1 MDKKKIFQRTNFL
14 LFLLTSIIILSEAAL
29 PGSSSSSQS
38 NFVSNIISSVYN
50 ATKNIYSR
58 NVYPTSLEVKEVNKS
73 FTSSSFLLEYKV
85 LPENS
90 TFKNVTFES
99 SDPSIATIDEKGFV
113 NCLKQGQVKLKS
125 SLSIPE
131 KNILLEKEFLLEVE
145 DVLPTSLSISSS
157 SIINNTLTIKEGEYI
172 YLDATILP
180 ENTTNKTVS
189 YYIKDDSNFVYDNGS
204 LELIDNNILH
214 IKNYS
219 SEPYQIYAF
228 SNANKKVFNYIKV
241 EQKTDDSLID
251 IDSLKINLNEDI
263 YVGQTYDL
271 NVSYF
276 PSNTSF
282 KYVKYETD
290 YPSCMISNE
299 GKLTILKKSAPLIT
313 IKAISLYDDS
323 LESIVT
329 LKVKNHLGF
338 NASIKAK
345 QQDDTFLL
353 ENKCSYNIDLEYYSS
368 TTLKDVQITSSNPSI
383 IKVYDN
389 NTISVLQKGS
399 CYIDIIISDEEESFS
414 LRLYVSVINK
424 DFAKEIKSFTLIIRK
439 ALGHFL
445 LFTLNALFL
454 SLFLISTLNEK
465 ETHISLILS
474 ECSGFYLACL
484 SEIIQYFTPER
495 TCALSDIGIDMLGF
509 NLGIIIV
516 FTIFVI
522 KILSNKHKNN
532 IKNNKLKKSRIKD

>member
-157 SIINNTLTIKEGEYI
+157 SIINNTLTIKEGEYV

-189 YYIKDDSNFVYDNGS
+189 YYIKDDSTFVYDNGS

-228 SNANKKVFNYIKV
+228 SNANKEVFNVINVTQEKNNN
-241 EQKTDDSLID
+241 LID

-271 NVSYF
+271 NVSYY

-282 KYVKYETD
+282 KFVKYETD
-290 YPSCMISNE
+290 YPSCKISNE

-353 ENKCSYNIDLEYYSS
+353 ENKCSYNIDLDYFSS
-368 TTLKDVQITSSNPSI
+368 TTLKDVRITSSNPSI

-399 CYIDIIISDEEESFS
+399 CYIDIISSDEEESFS
-414 LRLYVSVINK
+414 LRLYISVINK

-439 ALGHFL
+439 AFGHFL

-454 SLFLISTLNEK
+454 SLFLIVTLKEK
-465 ETHISLILS
+465 ETHISLLLS

-495 TCALSDIGIDMLGF
+495 TCTLSDIGIDMLGF

-516 FTIFVI
+516 FTIFLI

-532 IKNNKLKKSRIKD
+532 IKKQQNKKSRIED

>member
-38 NFVSNIISSVYN
+38 NFVSNIISNVYN
-50 ATKNIYSR
+50 AAKNIYSR

-157 SIINNTLTIKEGEYI
+157 SITNNILTIKEGEYI

-189 YYIKDDSNFVYDNGS
+189 YYIKDDSTFVYDNGS

-219 SEPYQIYAF
+219 SETYQIYAF
-228 SNANKKVFNYIKV
+228 SNANKKVFNVINVTQEKNNN
-241 EQKTDDSLID
+241 LID

-271 NVSYF
+271 NVSYY

-282 KYVKYETD
+282 KFVKYETD
-290 YPSCMISNE
+290 YPSCKISNE

-353 ENKCSYNIDLEYYSS
+353 ENKCSYNIDLDYFSS
-368 TTLKDVQITSSNPSI
+368 TTLKDVRITSSNPSI

-399 CYIDIIISDEEESFS
+399 CYIDIISSDEEESFS

-439 ALGHFL
+439 AFGHFL

-454 SLFLISTLNEK
+454 SLFLIVTLKEK
-465 ETHISLILS
+465 ETHISLLLS
-474 ECSGFYLACL
+474 ECGGFYLACL

-516 FTIFVI
+516 FTIFLI
-522 KILSNKHKNN
+522 KILSNKHKIN
-532 IKNNKLKKSRIKD
+532 IKKRQKKSRIED

>member
-38 NFVSNIISSVYN
+38 NFISNIISNVYN
-50 ATKNIYSR
+50 AAKNIYSR

-99 SDPSIATIDEKGFV
+99 SDPSIATIDEKGFI
-113 NCLKQGQVKLKS
+113 NCLKQGLVKLKS

-157 SIINNTLTIKEGEYI
+157 SIINKTLTIKEGEYI

-180 ENTTNKTVS
+180 ENTTNKTIS
-189 YYIKDDSNFVYDNGS
+189 YYIKDDSSFVYENES

-219 SEPYQIYAF
+219 SETYQIYAF
-228 SNANKKVFNYIKV
+228 SNANEEVFNVINVTQEKNNN
-241 EQKTDDSLID
+241 LID

-271 NVSYF
+271 NVSYY

-282 KYVKYETD
+282 KFVKYETD
-290 YPSCMISNE
+290 YPSCKISNE

-353 ENKCSYNIDLEYYSS
+353 ENKCSYNIDLDYFSS
-368 TTLKDVQITSSNPSI
+368 TTLKDVRITSSNPSI

-399 CYIDIIISDEEESFS
+399 CYIDIISSDEEESFS

-439 ALGHFL
+439 AFGHFL

-454 SLFLISTLNEK
+454 SLFLIVTLKEK

-516 FTIFVI
+516 FTIFLI

-532 IKNNKLKKSRIKD
+532 IKNNNRVESEKT

>member
-38 NFVSNIISSVYN
+38 NFVSNIISNVYN
-50 ATKNIYSR
+50 AAKNIYSR

-99 SDPSIATIDEKGFV
+99 SDPSIARMDEKGFV

-189 YYIKDDSNFVYDNGS
+189 YYIKDDSTFVYDNGS

-228 SNANKKVFNYIKV
+228 SNANKEVFNVINV
-241 EQKTDDSLID
+241 TQEENNNLID

-271 NVSYF
+271 NVSYY

-282 KYVKYETD
+282 KFVKYETD

-329 LKVKNHLGF
+329 LKVKNRLGF

-353 ENKCSYNIDLEYYSS
+353 ENKCSYNIDLDYFSS
-368 TTLKDVQITSSNPSI
+368 TTLKDVRITSSNPSI

-399 CYIDIIISDEEESFS
+399 CYIDIISSDEEESFS
-414 LRLYVSVINK
+414 LRLYISVINK

-439 ALGHFL
+439 AFGHFL

-454 SLFLISTLNEK
+454 SLFLIATLNEK

-516 FTIFVI
+516 FTIFLI

-532 IKNNKLKKSRIKD
+532 IKNNKLKKSRTED

>member
-99 SDPSIATIDEKGFV
+99 SDSSIATIDEKGFV
-113 NCLKQGQVKLKS
+113 NCLKQGQVTLKS

-189 YYIKDDSNFVYDNGS
+189 YYIKDDSTFVYDNGS

-219 SEPYQIYAF
+219 SEPYQLYAF
-228 SNANKKVFNYIKV
+228 SNANKEVFNYIKV

-271 NVSYF
+271 NVSYY

-282 KYVKYETD
+282 KFVKYETD
-290 YPSCMISNE
+290 YPSCKISNE
-299 GKLTILKKSAPLIT
+299 GKVTILKKSAPLIT

-353 ENKCSYNIDLEYYSS
+353 ENKCSYNIDLDYFSS
-368 TTLKDVQITSSNPSI
+368 TTLKDVRITSSNPSI

-399 CYIDIIISDEEESFS
+399 CYIDIISSDEDESFS
-414 LRLYVSVINK
+414 LRLYISVINK

-439 ALGHFL
+439 AFGHFL

-474 ECSGFYLACL
+474 ECSGLYLACL

-516 FTIFVI
+516 FTIFLI
-522 KILSNKHKNN
+522 KILSKKHKNN
-532 IKNNKLKKSRIKD
+532 IKNQQNKKSRIED

>member
-38 NFVSNIISSVYN
+38 NFVSNIISNVYN
-50 ATKNIYSR
+50 AAKNIYSR

-189 YYIKDDSNFVYDNGS
+189 YYIKDDSTFVYDNGS

-219 SEPYQIYAF
+219 SETYQIYAF
-228 SNANKKVFNYIKV
+228 SNANKEVFNVINV
-241 EQKTDDSLID
+241 TQEENNNLID

-271 NVSYF
+271 NVSYY

-282 KYVKYETD
+282 KFVKYETD
-290 YPSCMISNE
+290 YPSCKISNE
-299 GKLTILKKSAPLIT
+299 GKVTILKKSAPLIT

-353 ENKCSYNIDLEYYSS
+353 ENKCSYNIDLDYFSS
-368 TTLKDVQITSSNPSI
+368 TTLKDVRITSSNPSI

-399 CYIDIIISDEEESFS
+399 CYIDIISSDEEESFS
-414 LRLYVSVINK
+414 LRLYISVINK

-439 ALGHFL
+439 AFGHFL

-516 FTIFVI
+516 FTIFLI
-522 KILSNKHKNN
+522 KILSNKRKNN
-532 IKNNKLKKSRIKD
+532 IKKQQNKKSRIED

>member
-38 NFVSNIISSVYN
+38 NFVSNIISNVYN
-50 ATKNIYSR
+50 AAKNIYSR

-73 FTSSSFLLEYKV
+73 YTSSSFLLEYKV

-157 SIINNTLTIKEGEYI
+157 SIINNTLTIKEGEYV

-189 YYIKDDSNFVYDNGS
+189 YYIKDDSTFVYDNES

-228 SNANKKVFNYIKV
+228 SNANKEVFNVINV
-241 EQKTDDSLID
+241 TQQENNNLID

-263 YVGQTYDL
+263 FVGQTYDL
-271 NVSYF
+271 NVSYY
-276 PSNTSF
+276 PSNTSYKF
-282 KYVKYETD
+282 VKYETD
-290 YPSCMISNE
+290 YPSCKISNE
-299 GKLTILKKSAPLIT
+299 GKLTILKRSAPLIT

-329 LKVKNHLGF
+329 LKVKNRLGF

-353 ENKCSYNIDLEYYSS
+353 ENKCSYNIDLDYFSS
-368 TTLKDVQITSSNPSI
+368 TTLKDVRITSSNPSI

-399 CYIDIIISDEEESFS
+399 CYIDIISSDEEESFS
-414 LRLYVSVINK
+414 LRLYISVINK

-439 ALGHFL
+439 AFGHFL

-495 TCALSDIGIDMLGF
+495 TCTLSDIGIDMLGF

-516 FTIFVI
+516 FTIFLI

-532 IKNNKLKKSRIKD
+532 IKNKKLKKSRIED

>member
-189 YYIKDDSNFVYDNGS
+189 YYIKDDSTFVYDNGS

-219 SEPYQIYAF
+219 KEPYQIYAF
-228 SNANKKVFNYIKV
+228 SNANKEVFNYIKV

-271 NVSYF
+271 NVSYY

-290 YPSCMISNE
+290 YPSCKISNE

-353 ENKCSYNIDLEYYSS
+353 ENKCSYNIDLDYFSS
-368 TTLKDVQITSSNPSI
+368 TTLKDVRITSSNPSI

-399 CYIDIIISDEEESFS
+399 CYIDIISFDEEESFS
-414 LRLYVSVINK
+414 LRLYISVINK

-454 SLFLISTLNEK
+454 SLFLIATLNKK

-509 NLGIIIV
+509 NLGIIII
-516 FTIFVI
+516 FTIFLI

-532 IKNNKLKKSRIKD
+532 IKNNKIKKSRIED

>member
-157 SIINNTLTIKEGEYI
+157 SIINNTLTIKEGEYV

-189 YYIKDDSNFVYDNGS
+189 YYIKDDSTFVYDNES

-228 SNANKKVFNYIKV
+228 SNANKEVFNVINV
-241 EQKTDDSLID
+241 TQQENNNLID

-271 NVSYF
+271 NVSYY
-276 PSNTSF
+276 PSNTSYKF
-282 KYVKYETD
+282 VKYETD
-290 YPSCMISNE
+290 YPSCKISNE
-299 GKLTILKKSAPLIT
+299 GKLTILKRSAPLIT

-353 ENKCSYNIDLEYYSS
+353 ENKCSYNIDLDYFSS
-368 TTLKDVQITSSNPSI
+368 TTLKDVRITSSNPSI

-399 CYIDIIISDEEESFS
+399 CYIDIISSDEEESFS
-414 LRLYVSVINK
+414 LRLYISVINK

-439 ALGHFL
+439 AFGHFL

-516 FTIFVI
+516 FTIFLI

-532 IKNNKLKKSRIKD
+532 IKKQQNKKSRIED

>member
-38 NFVSNIISSVYN
+38 NFVSNIISNVYN
-50 ATKNIYSR
+50 AAKNIYSR

-73 FTSSSFLLEYKV
+73 FTSYSFLLEYKV

-113 NCLKQGQVKLKS
+113 NCLKQGQVTLKS

-180 ENTTNKTVS
+180 ENTTNKTIS
-189 YYIKDDSNFVYDNGS
+189 YYIKDDSSFVYENES

-219 SEPYQIYAF
+219 SETYQIYAF
-228 SNANKKVFNYIKV
+228 SNANKEVFNVINV
-241 EQKTDDSLID
+241 TQQENNNLID
-251 IDSLKINLNEDI
+251 IDSLKINFNEDI

-271 NVSYF
+271 NVSYY

-282 KYVKYETD
+282 KFVKYETD
-290 YPSCMISNE
+290 YPSCKISNE

-353 ENKCSYNIDLEYYSS
+353 ENKCSYNIDLDYFSS
-368 TTLKDVQITSSNPSI
+368 TTLKDVRITSSNPSI

-399 CYIDIIISDEEESFS
+399 CYIDIISSDEEESFS
-414 LRLYVSVINK
+414 LRLYISVINK

-439 ALGHFL
+439 AFGHFL
-445 LFTLNALFL
+445 LFTLNAIFL

-465 ETHISLILS
+465 QTHISLILS

-516 FTIFVI
+516 FTIFLI
-522 KILSNKHKNN
+522 KILSNKHKIN
-532 IKNNKLKKSRIKD
+532 IKKRQKKSRIED

>member
-131 KNILLEKEFLLEVE
+131 KNILLEKEFLLKVE

-157 SIINNTLTIKEGEYI
+157 SITNNILTIKEGEYI

-180 ENTTNKTVS
+180 ENTTNKVVS
-189 YYIKDDSNFVYDNGS
+189 YYIKDDSYFVYDNGS
-204 LELIDNNILH
+204 LELKDNILH
-214 IKNYS
+214 IKNHSY
-219 SEPYQIYAF
+219 ETYQIYAF
-228 SNANKKVFNYIKV
+228 SNANNEVFDVITVTQEKNNN
-241 EQKTDDSLID
+241 LID
-251 IDSLKINLNEDI
+251 IDSLKLNLNEDI

-271 NVSYF
+271 NVSYS

-290 YPSCMISNE
+290 YPSCKISNE

-329 LKVKNHLGF
+329 LKVKNRLGF

-353 ENKCSYNIDLEYYSS
+353 ENKCSYSIDLDYFSS
-368 TTLKDVQITSSNPSI
+368 TTLKNVRITSSNPSI

-399 CYIDIIISDEEESFS
+399 CYIDIISSDEEESFS
-414 LRLYVSVINK
+414 LRLYISVINK

-439 ALGHFL
+439 AFGHFL

-516 FTIFVI
+516 FTIFLI

-532 IKNNKLKKSRIKD
+532 IKKQQNKKSRIED

>member
-189 YYIKDDSNFVYDNGS
+189 YYIKDDSTFVYDNGS

-219 SEPYQIYAF
+219 EVTYQIYAF
-228 SNANKKVFNYIKV
+228 SNANKEVFNVINITQEKNNN
-241 EQKTDDSLID
+241 LID

-271 NVSYF
+271 NVSYY

-282 KYVKYETD
+282 KFVKYETD
-290 YPSCMISNE
+290 YPSCKISNE
-299 GKLTILKKSAPLIT
+299 GKLTILKRSAPLIT

-329 LKVKNHLGF
+329 LNVKNRLGF
-338 NASIKAK
+338 NASIKVK

-353 ENKCSYNIDLEYYSS
+353 ENKCSYNIDLDYFSS
-368 TTLKDVQITSSNPSI
+368 TTLKDVRITSSNPSI

-399 CYIDIIISDEEESFS
+399 CYIDIISSDEEESFS
-414 LRLYVSVINK
+414 LRLYISVINK

-439 ALGHFL
+439 AFGHFL

-454 SLFLISTLNEK
+454 FLFLISTLNEK
-465 ETHISLILS
+465 ETHISLLLS

-516 FTIFVI
+516 FTIFLI
-522 KILSNKHKNN
+522 KILSNKHKIN
-532 IKNNKLKKSRIKD
+532 IKKQQNKKSRIED

>member
-38 NFVSNIISSVYN
+38 NFISNIISNVYN
-50 ATKNIYSR
+50 AAKNIYSR

-99 SDPSIATIDEKGFV
+99 SDSSIATIDEKGFV

-189 YYIKDDSNFVYDNGS
+189 YYIKDDSTFVYDNGS

-219 SEPYQIYAF
+219 SETYQIYAF
-228 SNANKKVFNYIKV
+228 SNANKEVFNVINVTQEKNNN
-241 EQKTDDSLID
+241 LID

-271 NVSYF
+271 NVSYY

-282 KYVKYETD
+282 KFVKYETD
-290 YPSCMISNE
+290 YPSCKISNE

-353 ENKCSYNIDLEYYSS
+353 ENKCSYNIDLDYFSS
-368 TTLKDVQITSSNPSI
+368 TTLKDVRITSSNPSI

-399 CYIDIIISDEEESFS
+399 CYIDIISSDEEESFS
-414 LRLYVSVINK
+414 LRLYISVINK

-439 ALGHFL
+439 AFGHFL

-516 FTIFVI
+516 FTIFLI
-522 KILSNKHKNN
+522 KILSNKHKIN
-532 IKNNKLKKSRIKD
+532 IKKRQKKSRIED

>member
-50 ATKNIYSR
+50 ATKNIYTR

-99 SDPSIATIDEKGFV
+99 SDSSIATIDEKGFV

-157 SIINNTLTIKEGEYI
+157 SIINNTLTIKEGEYV

-189 YYIKDDSNFVYDNGS
+189 YYIKDDSTFVYDNGS

-228 SNANKKVFNYIKV
+228 SNANKEVFNVINV
-241 EQKTDDSLID
+241 TQEENNNLID

-271 NVSYF
+271 NVSYY

-282 KYVKYETD
+282 KFVKYETD
-290 YPSCMISNE
+290 YPSCKISNE

-313 IKAISLYDDS
+313 IKAISLHDDS

-353 ENKCSYNIDLEYYSS
+353 ENKCSYNIDLDYFSS
-368 TTLKDVQITSSNPSI
+368 TTLKDVRITSSNPSI

-399 CYIDIIISDEEESFS
+399 CYIDIISSDEEESFS
-414 LRLYVSVINK
+414 LRLYISVINK

-439 ALGHFL
+439 AFGHFL

-454 SLFLISTLNEK
+454 SLFLIVTLKEK
-465 ETHISLILS
+465 ETHISLLLS

-516 FTIFVI
+516 FTIFLI

-532 IKNNKLKKSRIKD
+532 IKNNKLKKSRTED

>member
-38 NFVSNIISSVYN
+38 NFISNIISNVYN
-50 ATKNIYSR
+50 AAKNIYSR

-189 YYIKDDSNFVYDNGS
+189 YYIKDDSTFVYDNGS

-219 SEPYQIYAF
+219 SETYQIYAF
-228 SNANKKVFNYIKV
+228 SNANKEVFNYIKV

-271 NVSYF
+271 NVSYY
-276 PSNTSF
+276 PSNTSYKF
-282 KYVKYETD
+282 VKYETD
-290 YPSCMISNE
+290 YPSCKISNE

-329 LKVKNHLGF
+329 LKVKNRLGF

-353 ENKCSYNIDLEYYSS
+353 ENKCSYNIDLDYFSS
-368 TTLKDVQITSSNPSI
+368 TTLKDVRITSSNPSI

-399 CYIDIIISDEEESFS
+399 CYIDIISSDEEESFS
-414 LRLYVSVINK
+414 LRLYISVINK

-439 ALGHFL
+439 AFGHFL

-516 FTIFVI
+516 FTIFLI

-532 IKNNKLKKSRIKD
+532 IKNNNRVESEKT

>member
-99 SDPSIATIDEKGFV
+99 SDSSIATIDEKGFV
-113 NCLKQGQVKLKS
+113 NCLKQGQVTLKS

-180 ENTTNKTVS
+180 ENTTNKTIS
-189 YYIKDDSNFVYDNGS
+189 YYIKDDSSFVYENES

-219 SEPYQIYAF
+219 SETYQIYAF
-228 SNANKKVFNYIKV
+228 SNANKEVFNVINV
-241 EQKTDDSLID
+241 TQQENNNLID

-271 NVSYF
+271 NVSYY

-282 KYVKYETD
+282 KFVKYETD
-290 YPSCMISNE
+290 YPSCKISNE

-353 ENKCSYNIDLEYYSS
+353 ENKCSYNIDLDYFSS
-368 TTLKDVQITSSNPSI
+368 TTLKDVRITSSNPSI

-399 CYIDIIISDEEESFS
+399 CYIDIISSDEEESFS
-414 LRLYVSVINK
+414 LRLYISVINK

-439 ALGHFL
+439 AFGHFL

-454 SLFLISTLNEK
+454 SLFLIVTLNEK
-465 ETHISLILS
+465 QTHISLLLS

-516 FTIFVI
+516 FTIFLI
-522 KILSNKHKNN
+522 KILSNKHKIN
-532 IKNNKLKKSRIKD
+532 IKKRQKKSRIED

>member
-29 PGSSSSSQS
+29 PGNSSSSQS

-50 ATKNIYSR
+50 ATKNIYTR

-131 KNILLEKEFLLEVE
+131 KNILLEKDFLLEVE

-189 YYIKDDSNFVYDNGS
+189 YYIKDDSTFVYDNGS

-219 SEPYQIYAF
+219 KETYQIYAF
-228 SNANKKVFNYIKV
+228 SNANKEVFNVINV
-241 EQKTDDSLID
+241 TQEENNNLID

-271 NVSYF
+271 NVSYS

-282 KYVKYETD
+282 KFVKYETD
-290 YPSCMISNE
+290 YPSCKISNE

-329 LKVKNHLGF
+329 LKVKNYLGF

-399 CYIDIIISDEEESFS
+399 CYIDIISSDEEESFS
-414 LRLYVSVINK
+414 LRLYISVINK

-439 ALGHFL
+439 AFGHFL

-516 FTIFVI
+516 FTIFLI

-532 IKNNKLKKSRIKD
+532 IKKQQNKKSRIED

>member
-189 YYIKDDSNFVYDNGS
+189 YYIKDDSTFVYDNGS

-219 SEPYQIYAF
+219 SEPYQLYAF
-228 SNANKKVFNYIKV
+228 SNANKEVFNYIKV

-271 NVSYF
+271 NVSYY

-282 KYVKYETD
+282 KFVKYETD
-290 YPSCMISNE
+290 YPSCKISNE
-299 GKLTILKKSAPLIT
+299 GKVTILKKSAPLIT

-353 ENKCSYNIDLEYYSS
+353 ENKCSYNIDLDYFSS
-368 TTLKDVQITSSNPSI
+368 TTLKDVRITSSNPSI

-399 CYIDIIISDEEESFS
+399 CYIDIISSDEEESFS
-414 LRLYVSVINK
+414 LRLYISVINK

-439 ALGHFL
+439 AFGHFL

-509 NLGIIIV
+509 NLGIIII
-516 FTIFVI
+516 FTIFLI
-522 KILSNKHKNN
+522 KILSKKHKNN
-532 IKNNKLKKSRIKD
+532 IKNQQNKKSRIED

>member
-38 NFVSNIISSVYN
+38 NFISNIISNVYN
-50 ATKNIYSR
+50 AAKNIYSH

-189 YYIKDDSNFVYDNGS
+189 YYIKDDSTFVYDNGS

-219 SEPYQIYAF
+219 EVPYQIYAF
-228 SNANKKVFNYIKV
+228 SNANKEVFNYIKV

-271 NVSYF
+271 NVSYY

-282 KYVKYETD
+282 KFVKYETD
-290 YPSCMISNE
+290 YPSCKISNE

-353 ENKCSYNIDLEYYSS
+353 ENKCSYNIDLDYFSS
-368 TTLKDVQITSSNPSI
+368 TTLKDVRITSSNPSL

-399 CYIDIIISDEEESFS
+399 CYIDIISSDEEESFS
-414 LRLYVSVINK
+414 LRLYISVINK

-439 ALGHFL
+439 AFGHFL

-454 SLFLISTLNEK
+454 SLFLIVTLKEK

-516 FTIFVI
+516 FTIFLI

-532 IKNNKLKKSRIKD
+532 IKNNNRVESEKT

>member
-38 NFVSNIISSVYN
+38 NFVSNIISNVYN
-50 ATKNIYSR
+50 AAKNIYSR

-189 YYIKDDSNFVYDNGS
+189 YYIKDDSTFVYDNGS

-228 SNANKKVFNYIKV
+228 SNANKEVFNVINV
-241 EQKTDDSLID
+241 TQEENNNLID

-271 NVSYF
+271 NVAYY
-276 PSNTSF
+276 PSNTSC

-299 GKLTILKKSAPLIT
+299 GKVTILKKSAPLIT

-353 ENKCSYNIDLEYYSS
+353 ENKCSYNIDLDYFSS
-368 TTLKDVQITSSNPSI
+368 TTLKDVRITSSNPSI

-399 CYIDIIISDEEESFS
+399 CYIDIISSDEEESFS
-414 LRLYVSVINK
+414 LRLYISVINK
-424 DFAKEIKSFTLIIRK
+424 DFTKEIKSFTLIIRK
-439 ALGHFL
+439 AFGHFL

-532 IKNNKLKKSRIKD
+532 IKKQQNKKSRIED

>member
-50 ATKNIYSR
+50 ATKNIYTR

-73 FTSSSFLLEYKV
+73 FTSYSFLLEYKV

-189 YYIKDDSNFVYDNGS
+189 YYIKDDSTFVYDNGS

-228 SNANKKVFNYIKV
+228 SNANKEVFNYIKV

-271 NVSYF
+271 NVSYY

-299 GKLTILKKSAPLIT
+299 GKVTILKKSAPLIT

-353 ENKCSYNIDLEYYSS
+353 ENKCSYNIDLDYFSS

-399 CYIDIIISDEEESFS
+399 CYIDIISSDEEESFS
-414 LRLYVSVINK
+414 LRLYISVINK

-439 ALGHFL
+439 AFGHFL

-465 ETHISLILS
+465 ETHISLLLS

-516 FTIFVI
+516 FTIFLI

-532 IKNNKLKKSRIKD
+532 IKNNKLKKSRTEH

>member
-38 NFVSNIISSVYN
+38 NFISNIISNVYN
-50 ATKNIYSR
+50 AAKNIYSR

-99 SDPSIATIDEKGFV
+99 SDPSIATIDEKGFI
-113 NCLKQGQVKLKS
+113 NCLKQGLVKLKS

-157 SIINNTLTIKEGEYI
+157 SITNNILTIKEGEYI

-180 ENTTNKTVS
+180 ENTTNKTIS
-189 YYIKDDSNFVYDNGS
+189 YYIKDDSSFVYENES

-219 SEPYQIYAF
+219 SETYQIYAF
-228 SNANKKVFNYIKV
+228 SNANEEVFNVINVTQEKNNN
-241 EQKTDDSLID
+241 LID

-271 NVSYF
+271 NVSYY

-282 KYVKYETD
+282 KFVKYETD
-290 YPSCMISNE
+290 YPSCKISNE

-353 ENKCSYNIDLEYYSS
+353 ENKCSYNIDLDYFSS
-368 TTLKDVQITSSNPSI
+368 TTLKDVRITSSNPSI

-399 CYIDIIISDEEESFS
+399 CYIDIISSDEEESFS

-439 ALGHFL
+439 AFGHFL

-465 ETHISLILS
+465 ETHISLLLS

-516 FTIFVI
+516 FTIFLI

-532 IKNNKLKKSRIKD
+532 IKNNNRVESEKT

>member
-1 MDKKKIFQRTNFL
+1 M
-14 LFLLTSIIILSEAAL
+14 
-29 PGSSSSSQS
+29 
-38 NFVSNIISSVYN
+38 
-50 ATKNIYSR
+50 
-58 NVYPTSLEVKEVNKS
+58 
-73 FTSSSFLLEYKV
+73 
-85 LPENS
+85 
-90 TFKNVTFES
+90 
-99 SDPSIATIDEKGFV
+99 
-113 NCLKQGQVKLKS
+113 
-125 SLSIPE
+125 
-131 KNILLEKEFLLEVE
+131 
-145 DVLPTSLSISSS
+145 
-157 SIINNTLTIKEGEYI
+157 
-172 YLDATILP
+172 
-180 ENTTNKTVS
+180 
-189 YYIKDDSNFVYDNGS
+189 
-204 LELIDNNILH
+204 
-214 IKNYS
+214 
-219 SEPYQIYAF
+219 
-228 SNANKKVFNYIKV
+228 YIKV

-271 NVSYF
+271 NVSYS

-282 KYVKYETD
+282 KFVKYETD
-290 YPSCMISNE
+290 YPSCKISNE

-353 ENKCSYNIDLEYYSS
+353 ENKCSYNIDLDYFSS
-368 TTLKDVQITSSNPSI
+368 TTLKDVRITSSNPSI

-399 CYIDIIISDEEESFS
+399 CYIDIISSDEEESFS
-414 LRLYVSVINK
+414 LRLYISVINK

-439 ALGHFL
+439 AFGHFL

-516 FTIFVI
+516 FTIFLI

-532 IKNNKLKKSRIKD
+532 IKNNKNKKN

>member
-38 NFVSNIISSVYN
+38 NFVSNIISNVYN
-50 ATKNIYSR
+50 AAKNIYSR
-58 NVYPTSLEVKEVNKS
+58 NVYPTSLEVKAVNKYL
-73 FTSSSFLLEYKV
+73 TSPSFLLEYKV

-131 KNILLEKEFLLEVE
+131 KNILLEKDFLLEVE

-189 YYIKDDSNFVYDNGS
+189 YYIKDDSTFVYDNGS

-219 SEPYQIYAF
+219 EVPYQIYAF
-228 SNANKKVFNYIKV
+228 SNANKEVFNVINV
-241 EQKTDDSLID
+241 TQEENNNLID

-271 NVSYF
+271 NVSYY

-282 KYVKYETD
+282 KFVKYETD
-290 YPSCMISNE
+290 YPSCKISNE

-353 ENKCSYNIDLEYYSS
+353 ENKCSYNIDLDYFSS
-368 TTLKDVQITSSNPSI
+368 TTLKDVRITSSNPSI

-399 CYIDIIISDEEESFS
+399 CYIDIISSDEEESFS
-414 LRLYVSVINK
+414 LRLYISVINK

-439 ALGHFL
+439 AFGHFL

-516 FTIFVI
+516 FTIFLI

-532 IKNNKLKKSRIKD
+532 IKKRQKKSRIED

>member
-189 YYIKDDSNFVYDNGS
+189 YYIKDDSNLVYDNGS

-399 CYIDIIISDEEESFS
+399 CYIDIISSDEEESFS

-532 IKNNKLKKSRIKD
+532 KLKKSRIED

>member
-90 TFKNVTFES
+90 TFKNVTFQS
-99 SDPSIATIDEKGFV
+99 FDPSIATIDEKGFV

-157 SIINNTLTIKEGEYI
+157 SITNNILTIKEGEYI

-189 YYIKDDSNFVYDNGS
+189 YYIKDDSTFVYDNGS

-219 SEPYQIYAF
+219 EEPYQIYAF
-228 SNANKKVFNYIKV
+228 SNANKEVFNVINV
-241 EQKTDDSLID
+241 TQEENNNLID

-271 NVSYF
+271 NVSYS

-282 KYVKYETD
+282 KFVKYETD
-290 YPSCMISNE
+290 YPSCKISNE

-353 ENKCSYNIDLEYYSS
+353 ENKCSYNIDLDYFSS
-368 TTLKDVQITSSNPSI
+368 TTLKDVRITSSNPSI

-399 CYIDIIISDEEESFS
+399 CYIDIISSDEEESFS
-414 LRLYVSVINK
+414 LRLYISVINK

-474 ECSGFYLACL
+474 ECSGLYLACL

-495 TCALSDIGIDMLGF
+495 TCALSDIGIDVLGF

-516 FTIFVI
+516 YTIFLI

-532 IKNNKLKKSRIKD
+532 IKNNKKI

>member
-38 NFVSNIISSVYN
+38 NFISNIISNVYN
-50 ATKNIYSR
+50 AAKNIYSR

-99 SDPSIATIDEKGFV
+99 SDPSIATIDEQGFV

-157 SIINNTLTIKEGEYI
+157 SITNNILTIKEGEYI

-189 YYIKDDSNFVYDNGS
+189 YYIKDDSTFVYDNGS

-219 SEPYQIYAF
+219 SETYQIYAF
-228 SNANKKVFNYIKV
+228 SNANKEVFNVINVTQEKNNN
-241 EQKTDDSLID
+241 LID

-271 NVSYF
+271 NVSYY

-282 KYVKYETD
+282 KFVKYETD
-290 YPSCMISNE
+290 YPSCKISNE

-353 ENKCSYNIDLEYYSS
+353 ENKCSYNIDLDYFSS
-368 TTLKDVQITSSNPSI
+368 TTLKDVRITSSNPSI

-399 CYIDIIISDEEESFS
+399 CYIDIISSDEEESFS

-439 ALGHFL
+439 AFGHFL

-516 FTIFVI
+516 FTIFLI
-522 KILSNKHKNN
+522 KILSNKHKIN
-532 IKNNKLKKSRIKD
+532 IKKRQKKSRIED

>member
-99 SDPSIATIDEKGFV
+99 SDSSIATIDEKGFV
-113 NCLKQGQVKLKS
+113 NCLKQGQVTLKS

-189 YYIKDDSNFVYDNGS
+189 YYIKDDSTFVYDNGS

-219 SEPYQIYAF
+219 SETYQIYAF
-228 SNANKKVFNYIKV
+228 SNANKEVFNVINV
-241 EQKTDDSLID
+241 TQEENNNLID

-271 NVSYF
+271 NVSYY

-282 KYVKYETD
+282 KFVKYETD

-353 ENKCSYNIDLEYYSS
+353 ENKCSYNIDLDYFSS
-368 TTLKDVQITSSNPSI
+368 TTLKDVRITSSNPSI

-399 CYIDIIISDEEESFS
+399 CYIDIISSDEEESFS
-414 LRLYVSVINK
+414 LRLYISVINK

-439 ALGHFL
+439 AFGHFL

-465 ETHISLILS
+465 ETHISLLLS

-516 FTIFVI
+516 FTIFLI

-532 IKNNKLKKSRIKD
+532 IKKQQNKKSRIED

>member
-399 CYIDIIISDEEESFS
+399 CYIDIISSDEEESFS

-532 IKNNKLKKSRIKD
+532 KLKKSRIED

>member
-38 NFVSNIISSVYN
+38 NFISNIISNVYN
-50 ATKNIYSR
+50 AAKNIYSR

-189 YYIKDDSNFVYDNGS
+189 YYIKDDSTFVYDNGS

-219 SEPYQIYAF
+219 SETYQIYAF
-228 SNANKKVFNYIKV
+228 SNANKEVFNVINVTQEKNNN
-241 EQKTDDSLID
+241 LID

-271 NVSYF
+271 NVSYY

-282 KYVKYETD
+282 KFVKYETD
-290 YPSCMISNE
+290 YPSCKISNE

-353 ENKCSYNIDLEYYSS
+353 ENKCSYNIDLDYFSS
-368 TTLKDVQITSSNPSI
+368 TTLKDVRITSSNPSI

-399 CYIDIIISDEEESFS
+399 CYIDIISSDEEESFS
-414 LRLYVSVINK
+414 LRLYISVINK

-439 ALGHFL
+439 AFGHFL

-516 FTIFVI
+516 FTIFLI
-522 KILSNKHKNN
+522 KILSNKHKIN
-532 IKNNKLKKSRIKD
+532 IKKQQNKKSRIED

>member
-38 NFVSNIISSVYN
+38 NFVSNIISNVYN
-50 ATKNIYSR
+50 AAKNIYSR

-73 FTSSSFLLEYKV
+73 FTSYSFLLEYKV

-189 YYIKDDSNFVYDNGS
+189 YYIKDDSTFVYDNGS

-228 SNANKKVFNYIKV
+228 SNANKEVFNVINV
-241 EQKTDDSLID
+241 TQEENNNLID

-271 NVSYF
+271 NVSYY

-282 KYVKYETD
+282 KFVKYETD

-299 GKLTILKKSAPLIT
+299 GKVTILKKSAPLIT

-353 ENKCSYNIDLEYYSS
+353 ENKCSYNIDLDYFSS

-399 CYIDIIISDEEESFS
+399 CYIDIISSDEEESFS
-414 LRLYVSVINK
+414 LRLYISVINK

-439 ALGHFL
+439 AFGHFL

-454 SLFLISTLNEK
+454 SLFLIVTLKEK
-465 ETHISLILS
+465 ETHISLLLS

-516 FTIFVI
+516 FTIFLI

-532 IKNNKLKKSRIKD
+532 IKNNKLKKSRTEH

>member
-38 NFVSNIISSVYN
+38 NFVSNIISNVYN
-50 ATKNIYSR
+50 AAKNIYSR

-73 FTSSSFLLEYKV
+73 YTSSSFLLEYKV

-157 SIINNTLTIKEGEYI
+157 SIINNTLTIKEGEYV

-189 YYIKDDSNFVYDNGS
+189 YYIKDDSTFVYDNES

-228 SNANKKVFNYIKV
+228 SNANKEVFNVINV
-241 EQKTDDSLID
+241 TQQENNNLID

-263 YVGQTYDL
+263 FVGQTYDL
-271 NVSYF
+271 NVSYY
-276 PSNTSF
+276 PSNTSYKF
-282 KYVKYETD
+282 VKYETD
-290 YPSCMISNE
+290 YPSCKISNE
-299 GKLTILKKSAPLIT
+299 GKLTILKRSAPLIT

-329 LKVKNHLGF
+329 LKVKNRLGF

-353 ENKCSYNIDLEYYSS
+353 ENKCSYNIDLDYFSS
-368 TTLKDVQITSSNPSI
+368 TTLKDVRITSSNPSI

-399 CYIDIIISDEEESFS
+399 CYIDIISSDEEESFS
-414 LRLYVSVINK
+414 LRLYISVINK

-439 ALGHFL
+439 AFGHFL

-495 TCALSDIGIDMLGF
+495 TCTLSDIGIDMLGF

-516 FTIFVI
+516 FTIFLI

-532 IKNNKLKKSRIKD
+532 IKNKNRVESEKT

>member
-38 NFVSNIISSVYN
+38 NFVSNIISNVYN
-50 ATKNIYSR
+50 AAKNIYSR

-189 YYIKDDSNFVYDNGS
+189 YYIKDDSSFVYENES

-219 SEPYQIYAF
+219 SETYQIYAF
-228 SNANKKVFNYIKV
+228 SNANKEVFNVINV
-241 EQKTDDSLID
+241 TQQENNNLID

-271 NVSYF
+271 NVSYY

-290 YPSCMISNE
+290 YPSCKISNE

-329 LKVKNHLGF
+329 IKVKNHLGF

-353 ENKCSYNIDLEYYSS
+353 ENKCSYNIDLDYFSS
-368 TTLKDVQITSSNPSI
+368 TTLKDVRITSSNPSI

-399 CYIDIIISDEEESFS
+399 CYIDIISSDEEESFS
-414 LRLYVSVINK
+414 LRLYISVINK

-439 ALGHFL
+439 AFGHFL

-454 SLFLISTLNEK
+454 SLFLIVTLNEK
-465 ETHISLILS
+465 QTHISLLLS

-495 TCALSDIGIDMLGF
+495 TCALSDIGIDMLGS

-532 IKNNKLKKSRIKD
+532 IKKQQNKKSRIED

>member
-180 ENTTNKTVS
+180 ENTTNKSVS
-189 YYIKDDSNFVYDNGS
+189 YYIKDDSTFVYDNES

-228 SNANKKVFNYIKV
+228 SNANKEVFNVINVTQEKNNN
-241 EQKTDDSLID
+241 LID

-271 NVSYF
+271 NVSYY

-282 KYVKYETD
+282 KFVKYETD
-290 YPSCMISNE
+290 YPSCKISNE

-313 IKAISLYDDS
+313 IKAISLHDDS

-353 ENKCSYNIDLEYYSS
+353 ENKCSYNIDLDYFSS
-368 TTLKDVQITSSNPSI
+368 TTLKDVRITSSNPSI

-399 CYIDIIISDEEESFS
+399 CYIDIISSDEEESFS
-414 LRLYVSVINK
+414 LRLYISVINK

-439 ALGHFL
+439 AFGHFL

-454 SLFLISTLNEK
+454 SLFLISTLNKK
-465 ETHISLILS
+465 ETHISLLLS

-516 FTIFVI
+516 FTIFLI

-532 IKNNKLKKSRIKD
+532 IKNKNRVESDKT